1 MKSAMKNN
9 LLLVG
14 AMSVCVTFA
23 GCKSVGP
30 DYVAPVSPLPTSFST
45 SLPPSLAGEAQIK
58 AWWKNLGDAE
68 LNALIADAVAKNPD
82 VMMADA
88 RLRQSRALQAVQDG
102 ASAPTLEALGRVTKD
117 TLSQNGEQFAN
128 VPLKHP
134 LVEFTNRQIGFDAS
148 WEIDLW
154 GHQQR
159 VSESANARA
168 QASAQRLQD
177 VQLVLVAEVARNY
190 IELRAVQ
197 QRWQVAKENAENY
210 NEALRLTRLSHQ
222 HGEAS
227 QLDVERV
234 ETQRDNYLA
243 SLPNFQ
249 QMQQQSLV
257 ALSNLTTL
265 SLPELEQRLG
275 TQRVLLAVPQAP
287 AIGIPAD
294 VLAHRPDVRAAERD
308 LAAASADVGVA
319 VSELYP
325 RFSLVGNAGWSS
337 VQSDNLLQT
346 ASRNWS
352 IGPQFTL
359 PIFNGQ
365 RLQNQVKANQA
376 AFDVASANYK
386 KVVLNAVNDVELALN
401 RIGRNEESRQQL
413 LASLRLQQQSLKRLQ
428 RQLAAGEVSQFALID
443 NRKLIAAQQ
452 DQILQVQ
459 TQSLTGLIAL
469 YKALGGGWY
478 E

>member
-1 MKSAMKNN
+1 
-9 LLLVG
+9 
-14 AMSVCVTFA
+14 
-23 GCKSVGP
+23 
-30 DYVAPVSPLPTSFST
+30 
-45 SLPPSLAGEAQIK
+45 
-58 AWWKNLGDAE
+58 
-68 LNALIADAVAKNPD
+68 
-82 VMMADA
+82 
-88 RLRQSRALQAVQDG
+88 
-102 ASAPTLEALGRVTKD
+102 
-117 TLSQNGEQFAN
+117 
-128 VPLKHP
+128 
-134 LVEFTNRQIGFDAS
+134 
-148 WEIDLW
+148 
-154 GHQQR
+154 
-159 VSESANARA
+159 
-168 QASAQRLQD
+168 
-177 VQLVLVAEVARNY
+177 
-190 IELRAVQ
+190 
-197 QRWQVAKENAENY
+197 
-210 NEALRLTRLSHQ
+210 
-222 HGEAS
+222 
-227 QLDVERV
+227 
-234 ETQRDNYLA
+234 
-243 SLPNFQ
+243 
-249 QMQQQSLV
+249 MQQQSLV

-413 LASLRLQQQSLKRLQ
+413 LASLRLQQQTLKRLQ